1 MCLSALGFQIAT
13 RASAALHSRLDIVL
27 NGETAVLLR

>member
-1 MCLSALGFQIAT
+1 MCLSPLGFQIVT
-13 RASAALHSRLDIVL
+13 RARAALHPQLDIVL